1 MCSLVQSPGWPPP
14 GPTRDQADC
23 RSPRI
28 GMRTLRQFSPAF
40 GTRYS
45 LYVTEFRRTVS
56 GSNPLVCTSL
66 PNGSRTP
73 AAAVHLSPRSS
84 RHSRAPVLD
93 WALRAGTATATG
105 CRCHPPRANAPAG
118 GRCPEGRS
126 TRQSAPMRQARLH
139 RRVPPRATV
148 RRCPQCD
155 FASRPYLVA
164 GVSLS
169 RSHAAPLRIRC
180 DPCAQLQSF
189 LRHAR
194 AYFPPRDR
202 SQRGVNGSCG
212 PGRLDDL
219 SLPSVEDTN
228 LSNFAETSV
237 APCGRLYW
245 RAKNSAW
252 KDAFRLRSAA
262 TNVVTGSVEG
272 SCFARRGA
280 GIGQIRRA

>member
-1 MCSLVQSPGWPPP
+1 M
-14 GPTRDQADC
+14 
-23 RSPRI
+23 
-28 GMRTLRQFSPAF
+28 
-40 GTRYS
+40 
-45 LYVTEFRRTVS
+45 
-56 GSNPLVCTSL
+56 
-66 PNGSRTP
+66 
-73 AAAVHLSPRSS
+73 
-84 RHSRAPVLD
+84 
-93 WALRAGTATATG
+93 
-105 CRCHPPRANAPAG
+105 
-118 GRCPEGRS
+118 PEGRQHAS
-126 TRQSAPMRQARLH
+126 IQRRCDRPLH

-237 APCGRLYW
+237 APCGGTVLAGRKNQRGKMPLGCVRQRRTWSLVAW
-245 RAKNSAW
+245 RAVASRAGGL
-252 KDAFRLRSAA
+252 ALGRS
-262 TNVVTGSVEG
+262 GEHE
-272 SCFARRGA
+272 RRGTC
-280 GIGQIRRA
+280 RRRIDT